1 MGAHHSSS
9 RRVRIAQLGALDYA
23 ICTRN
28 GFLPA
33 SCERTIHIMVRVI
46 VADPQ
51 PFFRQA
57 FMTALAHETGFEPLD
72 DSGDEIETAATAVEG
87 AVDLILTEI
96 ELAGGSGLH
105 LPARIGASVP
115 VIVVTRHHEADVLM
129 DVAVSGAV
137 GCISHAVGLK
147 RVVELLRGF
156 RPGRFC
162 VDDERLL
169 EILRQAGRAPVQ
181 ESDNLRRLTV
191 REREVLVR
199 LSSGATDDAI
209 AESLYI
215 SRHTVRTHVGNIL
228 RKLGVHSRAQAARLA
243 LAADPDRRSQP
254 DVLRIDGPGW
264 GSD

>member
-1 MGAHHSSS
+1 
-9 RRVRIAQLGALDYA
+9 
-23 ICTRN
+23 
-28 GFLPA
+28 
-33 SCERTIHIMVRVI
+33 MVRVI

-57 FMTALAHETGFEPLD
+57 FMTALAQETGFEPLD
-72 DSGDEIETAATAVEG
+72 DSGDEIETAATAAEG
-87 AVDLILTEI
+87 AADLILTEI